1 MKMTQQVTSL
11 HDDVTELADHIVKSS
26 PDSNDYRKER
36 SKLGEQHGRTIE
48 QINQLL
54 VDAIQKRATPE
65 QFAELR
71 RMVGGFLS

>member
-1 MKMTQQVTSL
+1 MTQQVTSL
-11 HDDVTELADHIVKSS
+11 HDDVAELADHIVKSS

-36 SKLGEQHGRTIE
+36 SKLGERHGQTIE

-54 VDAIQKRATPE
+54 VDAIQKRATPV

>member
-11 HDDVTELADHIVKSS
+11 HDDVTELAEHIVKSS

-36 SKLGEQHGRTIE
+36 SKLGERHGRTIE

-65 QFAELR
+65 QFSELR